1 MYELSIWRSSHT
13 AVYRGPRAVSHCA
26 LSQCAVCRLQ
36 CSVFRVLYTVKPPPL
51 AVVVEAGA
59 GAGREENPADHAGPV
74 LQDPGEGGG
83 QGRGRAVPHTHSL
96 NKSPSRS
103 VRKRHRDPSS

>member
-1 MYELSIWRSSHT
+1 M
-13 AVYRGPRAVSHCA
+13 HCHSVPFA
-26 LSQCAVCRLQ
+26 
-36 CSVFRVLYTVKPPPL
+36 VFRVLYTVKPPPL